1 MSNSMLRVDVRRPR
15 SPKFWQAVVIGVTVA
30 IGAAGCAGLMEPGS
44 EGAMKVRGEI
54 ISDGGEPCLV
64 ELRRSDDSVVE
75 RFTAKGV
82 FERTITLGPGTRAY
96 HFVVSCSGA
105 TPFTSRAYQIG
116 GTTYFTT
123 PLDLGRLYFPR
134 GK

>member
-1 MSNSMLRVDVRRPR
+1 MGIA
-15 SPKFWQAVVIGVTVA
+15 FAA
-30 IGAAGCAGLMEPGS
+30 AAAGCAGMMQSGS

-75 RFTAKGV
+75 RFTAKGM
-82 FERTITLGPGTRAY
+82 FDRTITLEPGTKSY

-105 TPFTSRAYQIG
+105 TPYTSRTYQIG
-116 GTTYFTT
+116 GTTYFTS

-134 GK
+134 GKSIS